1 MRWRSR
7 RHGDLSAIP
16 MIALIQPTSRPR
28 RTGPCAVHGPVVGEH
43 ERSHPL
49 VGHALGHRA
58 EAAQP
63 VEQSELRLDVK
74 VDEGAVASDIIGLPR
89 R

>member
-1 MRWRSR
+1 
-7 RHGDLSAIP
+7 
-16 MIALIQPTSRPR
+16 
-28 RTGPCAVHGPVVGEH
+28 VVGEH